1 MYVQWLLEF
10 VWRIFIQGPLL
21 IIEFF
26 TKDNVLSNITSNIGF
41 NIESDYGVINSLI
54 NVSIIFGISCL
65 LMVIIFLFKLLKV
78 VATSNHLYTKEQLIS
93 VIKDF
98 CKTVI
103 ITLVFALVFQ
113 FVFVAIDLVI
123 NAFNEVYDKAL
134 SNKGSTTR
142 TNKSAIENIPNI
154 LYEIITNQKPSE
166 DNKYFLYPQENFL
179 EKANSMNFMFS
190 IILVNVFAFFL
201 IWMVWSV
208 YQKFLEILF
217 LLYQI
222 HTFWTG
228 WKGMYNVSGSQ

>member
-26 TKDNVLSNITSNIGF
+26 TKDNVLSNITSNVGF
-41 NIESDYGVINSLI
+41 NIESDYGLINSLI

-134 SNKGSTTR
+134 SNKGPTTG

-166 DNKYFLYPQENFL
+166 DNKHFLYPQENFL

-217 LLYQI
+217 LYL
-222 HTFWTG
+222 WE
-228 WKGMYNVSGSQ
+228 NLV